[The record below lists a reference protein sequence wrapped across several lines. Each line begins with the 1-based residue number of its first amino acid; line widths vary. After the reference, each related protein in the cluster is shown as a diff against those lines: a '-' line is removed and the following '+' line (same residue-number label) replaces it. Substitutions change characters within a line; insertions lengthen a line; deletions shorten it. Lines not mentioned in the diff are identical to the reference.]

1 MAGLTVYPSL
11 CIHCILLYTYDKD
24 VSEEKIK
31 DDLNTDLDL
40 FRPIADYKLA
50 VSNSESPSK
59 ETRIEEFMSELMA
72 KSWDRDDE

>member
-1 MAGLTVYPSL
+1 MSIAIYVKSESL
-11 CIHCILLYTYDKD
+11 DSYLYTYDTD
-24 VSEEKIK
+24 VPEEQIK
-31 DDLNTDLDL
+31 DDLDMDLDL

>member
-1 MAGLTVYPSL
+1 MSIAIYIKSES
-11 CIHCILLYTYDKD
+11 CDSYLYTYDKD

-31 DDLNTDLDL
+31 DDLNMDLDL
-40 FRPIADYKLA
+40 FSPIADYKLA

-72 KSWDRDDE
+72 KSWDRYDE